1 MERIK
6 KRKRI
11 GELIGKCMHFEKEMA
26 RMITIGIAYCSPSE
40 VRKKMGIEIPS
51 DKRSELK
58 EEGDRLG
65 GFNKVIKKR
74 SSISEEY
81 DNCLLQMARLLE
93 EDGFDVK
100 RFERDLNDSQYSW
113 LRSRAG
119 EIRKHLKPAVR
130 KHSKSKKD

>member
-1 MERIK
+1 MGRVK
-6 KRKRI
+6 KGKRI
-11 GELIGKCMHFEKEMA
+11 EELVGRCMRFENEMA

-51 DKRSELK
+51 DKRSKLK
-58 EEGDRLG
+58 QEGDRLG
-65 GFNKVIKKR
+65 GFNKVIKKH
-74 SSISEEY
+74 SSISKEY

-100 RFERDLNDSQYSW
+100 RFESKLKGSQFSW

-119 EIRKHLKPAVR
+119 EIRKHRSKLK
-130 KHSKSKKD
+130 

>member
-1 MERIK
+1 MGRVK
-6 KRKRI
+6 KGKRI
-11 GELIGKCMHFEKEMA
+11 EELIGRCMRFEKEMA

-51 DKRSELK
+51 DKRSKLK
-58 EEGDRLG
+58 KEGDRLG

-74 SSISEEY
+74 SSLSEEY

-93 EDGFDVK
+93 EGGLDVK
-100 RFERDLNDSQYSW
+100 RFERNLSDSQYSW
-113 LRSRAG
+113 LKSRTG

-130 KHSKSKKD
+130 KHSKAKKD